1 MTTACPNLS
10 AMSADYL
17 SMDSRLASDYDDTA
31 DRGRGFT
38 DNELDNDARDQL
50 RCQLSAAPLSPCLQ
64 RRSRLPFPLKND
76 LIWRNHA
83 RRGSDSSNGSFNA
96 GPPPLSPPLPSF
108 PLKVKLLF
116 RDEVV
121 PPRGVVGAYDPPS
134 SRGYDSH
141 SSSPASDP
149 PPLPRTLNSFGKAK
163 PLAPPPIA
171 IKPSYN
177 TQDTTRSTAPN
188 TTAFRG
194 PEEPGESPE
203 DPSLKSF
210 LGKIKA
216 FEKMDHFAR
225 AQRMLELQEA
235 QNARLEIAQKHPDI
249 YAVPLKTQKLDHSRP
264 QPIGSSSHPEPQTP
278 PSKLPYSESRGFY
291 LSDEEEEYRRQL
303 AEHTKRGYYQVNNQK
318 YQDTEHYTINQKYQD
333 TELDAHTYNQKY
345 QDIEL

>member
-1 MTTACPNLS
+1 MSYLS

-31 DRGRGFT
+31 DEGGAYT
-38 DNELDNDARDQL
+38 DNELDNESADQL
-50 RCQLSAAPLSPCLQ
+50 PVSAISRSSEPVLAEEILRRCSPDIRGGV
-64 RRSRLPFPLKND
+64 RRVCSREVPD
-76 LIWRNHA
+76 
-83 RRGSDSSNGSFNA
+83 
-96 GPPPLSPPLPSF
+96 PP
-108 PLKVKLLF
+108 KVKLVF

-121 PPRGVVGAYDPPS
+121 HPRGVVGAYDPPP

-141 SSSPASDP
+141 SSSPASNDP
-149 PPLPRTLNSFGKAK
+149 PPLPRSLNSFGKAK
-163 PLAPPPIA
+163 PLALQPPVA
-171 IKPSYN
+171 LKPFYN
-177 TQDTTRSTAPN
+177 TQDTTSSTAPV
-188 TTAFRG
+188 TVAPMG
-194 PEEPGESPE
+194 PEEPEENPE

-210 LGKIKA
+210 LGKVKA

-318 YQDTEHYTINQKYQD
+318 YQDTE
-333 TELDAHTYNQKY
+333 L
-345 QDIEL
+345 